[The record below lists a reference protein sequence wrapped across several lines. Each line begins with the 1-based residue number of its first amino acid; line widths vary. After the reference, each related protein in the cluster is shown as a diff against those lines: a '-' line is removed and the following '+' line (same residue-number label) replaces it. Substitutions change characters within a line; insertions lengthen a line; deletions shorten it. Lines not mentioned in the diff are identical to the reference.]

1 MKRVYLINPCYSRV
15 MVIVIFAGG
24 SGTRLWPLSHG
35 NHPKHLLSL
44 TNDRSMLQNTYDRLR
59 HITSDIYIVTEI
71 SHAREARAQL
81 PELDDH
87 HIIIEPGRRG
97 TASCIVLA
105 LARIRER
112 HNAGE
117 VVVFS
122 HSDHHIE
129 GQEIYVGAIRAAAQG
144 ATAQGAIALVGVT
157 PSHPATG
164 LGYIEYGEQ
173 IATEEDLPVYKVT
186 GFKEKP
192 ELVTAKK
199 FLAAGNY
206 LWNQG
211 LFAAPL
217 SVWESEFQTHAP
229 YYYDAMLALQKYAND
244 LPEFSKF
251 YLSLENL
258 AIDYALYEHTNNL
271 ITVPARYDWTDI
283 GSFFDLHKVL
293 KNSVGADD
301 GNVLKGNVKMINCED
316 CMIHASEKP
325 IIAIGLTGLVV
336 VDTPDGLLVCAKEQ
350 AQLVGQLSKKVQAE
364 IEAKA
369 EE

>member
-1 MKRVYLINPCYSRV
+1 MI
-15 MVIVIFAGG
+15 IVIFAGG

-44 TNDRSMLQNTYDRLR
+44 TSDRSMLQNTYDRLR
-59 HITSDIYIVTEI
+59 SITPDIYVVTEI
-71 SHAREARAQL
+71 SHSRQVRDQL

-87 HIIIEPGRRG
+87 HIIIEPSRRG

-105 LARIRER
+105 LARIGER
-112 HNAGE
+112 HDPGE

-122 HSDHHIE
+122 HSDHHIH
-129 GQEIYVGAIRAAAQG
+129 QHDLYASAIRAAAES
-144 ATAQGAIALVGVT
+144 ATAKGAIALVGVT

-173 IATEEDLPVYKVT
+173 IDAKEDLPVYKVE

-192 ELVTAKK
+192 DLATAKK

-217 SVWESEFQTHAP
+217 SVWESEFKTHAP
-229 YYYDAMLALQKYAND
+229 YYYDALLALRRHSGD
-244 LPEFSKF
+244 LPALSKF
-251 YLSLENL
+251 YLSLENE
-258 AIDYALYEHTNNL
+258 AIDYALYERTRNL
-271 ITVPARYDWTDI
+271 IAVPARYEWTDI

-293 KNSVGADD
+293 KDTAGAD

-316 CMIHASEKP
+316 CMIHASDKP

-350 AQLVGQLSKKVQAE
+350 AQLVGQLSKKLQAE
-364 IEAKA
+364 ADTKVEH
-369 EE
+369 